1 MPEPC
6 WAGRACRDLAFFKLT
21 HAEGAMSNSSVLAPL
36 CALYAIV
43 PIVLGIVLHGEPL
56 TVHPGGP

>member
-1 MPEPC
+1 
-6 WAGRACRDLAFFKLT
+6 
-21 HAEGAMSNSSVLAPL
+21 MSNSSVLAPL